1 MGDVDLVE
9 WRVQDGE
16 AAAGRYVLGAADG
29 ELVGEIMANTARLYH
44 EEEGGKGADGLEG
57 LADGRTQPFVDQ
69 KGEEARQQIE
79 GEEQERYRVEEPVE
93 ERERRRSHAR
103 NDAGGVDQTADEGER
118 EHQIAGVVVVQLAG
132 VIANVGVVEAEQPA
146 EREPLP
152 EAECLARCRHLGS
165 ALRQFR
171 EKLQNGDGAHVT
183 AFANLEVFAMH
194 DVVAA
199 QLRVHASKDIFRE
212 VEPLGRLGESA
223 LRHEHELVHDVR
235 VAVVVTAPER
245 PRERSLDE
253 SAKD

>member
-118 EHQIAGVVVVQLAG
+118 EHQIAGVVVVQLRSP
-132 VIANVGVVEAEQPA
+132 VGGGGTLNTMAAAWLTMHRAPNAYQ
-146 EREPLP
+146 ERADFFPP
-152 EAECLARCRHLGS
+152 VR
-165 ALRQFR
+165 
-171 EKLQNGDGAHVT
+171 GA
-183 AFANLEVFAMH
+183 
-194 DVVAA
+194 
-199 QLRVHASKDIFRE
+199 
-212 VEPLGRLGESA
+212 PGRRNSQCGCSRSRA
-223 LRHEHELVHDVR
+223 
-235 VAVVVTAPER
+235 TG
-245 PRERSLDE
+245 RERAAARGGVPGAMSTFGQCP
-253 SAKD
+253 ATV